1 MLFGMKKTKKY
12 ETTVALDVYDWTGRG
27 SSTSGFNQIKN
38 GILTLASLPTDT
50 NPIQITIDN

>member
-1 MLFGMKKTKKY
+1 M
-12 ETTVALDVYDWTGRG
+12 VALDVYDWTGQG